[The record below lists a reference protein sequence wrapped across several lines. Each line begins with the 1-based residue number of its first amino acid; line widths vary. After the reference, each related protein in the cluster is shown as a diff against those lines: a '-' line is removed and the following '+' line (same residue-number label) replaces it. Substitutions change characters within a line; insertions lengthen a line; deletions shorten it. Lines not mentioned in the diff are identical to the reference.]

1 MASAEDE
8 ATVEIAEC
16 MGIGATD
23 DSEGRVIML
32 GFLRKGVALLLT
44 YDEALALNRV
54 LGRIVQATTQHA
66 GGKNGYGQQ

>member
-1 MASAEDE
+1 
-8 ATVEIAEC
+8 
-16 MGIGATD
+16 
-23 DSEGRVIML
+23 ML